1 MANASTEMILAKFYE
16 RKTRNPGYTLRAFS
30 RDLAISSGTLSE
42 LLNEKRTLTPKKAQT
57 IATKLFSDGETRQRF
72 LSSLPEKPAPEKS
85 VVKHLKHTNSYA
97 LTQDTFQVIADWQH
111 YAILNLVETSN
122 FEHSYKHISE
132 RLGISAK
139 TAKDSVERLLRIG
152 LLRFVNKKWQ
162 RTREQV
168 TTSFDH
174 ASTALKHSH
183 RQTLEQTIE
192 CIEGVAITDRE
203 LISCTLA
210 FDPADMD
217 VAKKQIR
224 AFASSFKQVLPRRN
238 KSEVYNMNIQLVP
251 VTTLRRRS

>member
-1 MANASTEMILAKFYE
+1 MPNASTEMILAKFYE

-42 LLNEKRTLTPKKAQT
+42 LLSEKRTLTAKKAQT
-57 IATKLFSDGETRQRF
+57 LATRLFSDCETRRRF
-72 LSSLPEKPAPEKS
+72 LSALPEKPLSEKATA
-85 VVKHLKHTNSYA
+85 KHLKSTNSYA

-139 TAKDSVERLLRIG
+139 TAKDSVERLIRIG
-152 LLRFVNKKWQ
+152 LLKLVNKKWQ
-162 RTREQV
+162 RTQEQI

-183 RQTLEQTIE
+183 RQTLEQTID
-192 CIEGVAITDRE
+192 CIEGVDVKDRE

-217 VAKKQIR
+217 AAKKHIR
-224 AFASSFKQVLPRRN
+224 AFASSFKQALPRRN
-238 KSEVYNMNIQLVP
+238 KTEVYNMNIQLVP
-251 VTTLRRRS
+251 VTTLRRGS